1 MQVERLC
8 LPPAPPRVR
17 VFTEPDLHVTLSFLG
32 SVQEAEAQKAWEL
45 IDRFASLRQVIGS
58 FTEVKPLGNPRKPSA
73 LSAIVGT
80 GRDALSEMIVEARPP
95 LLEAAG
101 APPDTRSPL
110 PHMTVARVQRRAT
123 ADERR
128 AALRWARELDASKAR
143 FTASSVALYTWS
155 DDRQNRLF
163 RIVERYDL
171 PRTAG

>member
-1 MQVERLC
+1 MQVERLR

-17 VFTEPDLHVTLSFLG
+17 VFTDTDLHVTLGFLG
-32 SVQEAEAQKAWEL
+32 AVQEAEAQKAWAL
-45 IDRFASLRQVIGS
+45 IDGFASFRQVMGS
-58 FTEVKPLGNPRKPSA
+58 FSEVKPLGNPRKPSA
-73 LSAIVGT
+73 LSAIVDT
-80 GRDALSEMIVEARPP
+80 GRDTLSEMIVEARSP

-101 APPDTRSPL
+101 APPDTRAPL

-128 AALRWARELDASKAR
+128 SALRWARELDTSKAR

-171 PRTAG
+171 PATAG